1 MATDYK
7 KNAEAAKAVVKSLP
21 KAQQAA
27 AQKVIAQ
34 AAKTGKGVSNNEL
47 AFLQANTS
55 KLSAKTDPK
64 AFLGSLEQR
73 QTFLQ
78 SQQAG
83 AGAGAGTTP
92 QVSPEEAA
100 RRAAQEIEN
109 ARLQAQRTDWI
120 EYTSQLFNNYG
131 LGTLAPKITEYVQ
144 QGFSP
149 DTVTLKLQETPEYK
163 QRFAGNEAR
172 RKAGLSVLSPRE
184 YLATEDAYRQIMRST
199 GLPKGFYDSPDDF
212 NKFIESDVSPT
223 ELKQRVDLA
232 QTAIDNAD
240 PYYTRTLQEM
250 YGLSNGDM
258 IAQVLDPQRALPFI
272 TKQAQAV
279 QFGAAAVRQG
289 LQVAKPIAEQYA
301 SMGVTQQQ
309 AEQGFQAVAQILPT
323 AEKLGQIYGQN
334 YNQEQ
339 ALSEVF
345 SGPMSAEAIQRR
357 RRLSEMEQS
366 TFAGQSGVR
375 RGSLTQGTQGQF

>member
-1 MATDYK
+1 MAKPSTPSK
-7 KNAEAAKAVVKSLP
+7 T
-21 KAQQAA
+21 QQAVATNKA
-27 AQKVIAQ
+27 AQKTRTKRVSETTKKLEQIRKP
-34 AAKTGKGVSNNEL
+34 AKPTTTATTTSTTPTTTTVSN
-47 AFLQANTS
+47 
-55 KLSAKTDPK
+55 
-64 AFLGSLEQR
+64 
-73 QTFLQ
+73 
-78 SQQAG
+78 
-83 AGAGAGTTP
+83 
-92 QVSPEEAA
+92 EEAA

-120 EYTSQLFNNYG
+120 EYTTQLFNNYG

-289 LQVAKPIAEQYA
+289 LQVAKPVAEQYA
-301 SMGVTQQQ
+301 GMGVTQQR

>member
-1 MATDYK
+1 MATADQLERQRAAAK
-7 KNAEAAKAVVKSLP
+7 KTAAAKA
-21 KAQQAA
+21 AADARAA
-27 AQKVIAQ
+27 AAR
-34 AAKTGKGVSNNEL
+34 AAAARAAADAKNRADAK
-47 AFLQANTS
+47 
-55 KLSAKTDPK
+55 AKTD
-64 AFLGSLEQR
+64 
-73 QTFLQ
+73 TV
-78 SQQAG
+78 
-83 AGAGAGTTP
+83 TTTT
-92 QVSPEEAA
+92 QVSNEEAA
-100 RRAAQEIEN
+100 RRAAQEVEN
-109 ARLQAQRTDWI
+109 ARLQTQRTDWI
-120 EYTSQLFNNYG
+120 EYTTQLFNNYG

-163 QRFAGNEAR
+163 QRFAGNESR
-172 RKAGLSVLSPRE
+172 RKSGLSVLSPKE

-212 NKFIESDVSPT
+212 SKFIESDVSPT

-279 QFGAAAVRQG
+279 QFGTAAVRQG
-289 LQVAKPIAEQYA
+289 LQVAKPVAEQYA
-301 SMGVTQQQ
+301 GMGVTEQQ

-323 AEKLGQIYGQN
+323 AERLGQIYGQN

-345 SGPMSAEAIQRR
+345 GGPMSADAIQRR
-357 RRLSEMEQS
+357 RRLVEMEQS
-366 TFAGQSGVR
+366 SFAGRAGVGR
-375 RGSLTQGTQGQF
+375 SSLTQGSQGQF